1 MALSMLAF
9 VGCSHE
15 EAAPADEAVVEEAM
29 EPAADAAP
37 ADEAVVEEAM

>member
-1 MALSMLAF
+1 MKKFLLSLMALSMLAF

-29 EPAADAAP
+29 
-37 ADEAVVEEAM
+37 